1 MAGLFFGTGGVP
13 LSSRQKSTIHGIERI
28 KELGLG
34 CMEIEFVRGITM
46 SLATAAD
53 VRIAG
58 NRARIALS
66 CHAPY
71 YINLNANDPAIV
83 KSSEKRLIDAARVAG
98 ACGAKSVVFHAAFY
112 MGNTP
117 EKTYDVV
124 KESLKRVMAVLKS
137 ENNPIT
143 LRPEVMGKQTE
154 FGTIQEILQL
164 CRELPGILPC
174 IDLAHWHART
184 RAFNT
189 FGEGM
194 GVLKHVDEALGR
206 AGLDAMHF
214 HFSGIDYGLKGE
226 IKHLPLKESDF
237 NYPEIMRALVE
248 YDVKGTVICE
258 SPNLEEDALLLQ
270 TAYNDL
276 VRVKAARV

>member
-1 MAGLFFGTGGVP
+1 MAGLLFGTGGVP
-13 LSSRQKSTIHGIERI
+13 LSSRQKSTVHGIERI

-46 SLATAAD
+46 RMATAGD

-58 NRARIALS
+58 SRARIALS

-71 YINLNANDPAIV
+71 YINLNANDRATIQA
-83 KSSEKRLIDAARVAG
+83 SEKRLLDTARVAG
-98 ACGAKSVVFHAAFY
+98 ACGARSVVFHAAFY
-112 MGNTP
+112 LNSTP
-117 EKTYDVV
+117 DKTYDVV
-124 KESLKRVMAVLKS
+124 KESLTRVMATLKA

-143 LRPEVMGKQTE
+143 LRPEVMGKPSE
-154 FGTIQEILQL
+154 FGTILEILKL
-164 CRELPGILPC
+164 CQELPGVLPC

-189 FGEGM
+189 YGEAM

-206 AGLDAMHF
+206 AALDNMHF
-214 HFSGIDYGLKGE
+214 HFSGIEYGLKGE
-226 IKHLPLKESDF
+226 VKHIPLKESDF

-248 YDVKGTVICE
+248 YDLKGTVICE
-258 SPNLEEDALLLQ
+258 SPNLEEDAMLLQ
-270 TAYNDL
+270 STYNDL
-276 VRVKAARV
+276 VKAKANR

>member
-1 MAGLFFGTGGVP
+1 MAGLLFGTGGVP
-13 LSSRQKSTIHGIERI
+13 LSSRQRSTIHGIERI
-28 KELGLG
+28 RELGLG

-46 SLATAAD
+46 SMATAGD

-58 NRARIALS
+58 NRARVALS

-71 YINLNANDPAIV
+71 FINFNAADEGKVRA
-83 KSSEKRLIDAARVAG
+83 SEKRLIDAARVAG
-98 ACGAKSVVFHAAFY
+98 ACGAKSIVFHAAFY
-112 MGNTP
+112 MGKTP
-117 EKTYDVV
+117 EATFDAVKT
-124 KESLKRVMAVLKS
+124 SLTRVMTALRE

-143 LRPEVMGKQTE
+143 LRPEVMGKQSE

-164 CRELPGILPC
+164 CRELPGVLPC

-189 FGEGM
+189 FGEAM
-194 GVLKHVDEALGR
+194 GVLKHVDQALGR
-206 AGLDAMHF
+206 AALDAMHF
-214 HFSGIDYGLKGE
+214 HFSGIDYGMKGE

-237 NYPEIMRALVE
+237 NYPEIMRGLVE

-276 VRVKAARV
+276 VKAKAAGK

>member
-1 MAGLFFGTGGVP
+1 MAGLLFGTGGVP
-13 LSSRQKSTIHGIERI
+13 LSAAQRSTVHGIERI

-34 CMEIEFVRGITM
+34 CMEIEFVRGVTM
-46 SLATAAD
+46 SMATAAD
-53 VRIAG
+53 VHIAS

-71 YINLNANDPAIV
+71 YINFNATEPSIIKA
-83 KSSEKRLIDAARVAG
+83 SEKRLVDTARVAG
-98 ACGAKSVVFHAAFY
+98 AAGAKSVIFHAAFY
-112 MGNTP
+112 MNATP
-117 EKTYDVV
+117 EKTYDAV
-124 KESLKRVMAVLKS
+124 KESISRVMAILKS

-143 LRPEVMGKQTE
+143 LRPEIMGKPTE
-154 FGTIQEILQL
+154 FGTITETLKL
-164 CRELPGILPC
+164 CRELPGVLPC

-189 FGEGM
+189 YGEGM

-206 AGLDAMHF
+206 TALDNMHF
-214 HFSGIDYGLKGE
+214 HFSGIKYGERGE
-226 IKHLPLKESDF
+226 IKHMPLKESDF

-248 YDVKGTVICE
+248 YELKGTVICE

-270 TAYNDL
+270 ATYNDL
-276 VRVKAARV
+276 LKVKVSR